1 MNKKFFLCGI
11 AAVIIL
17 ISIAFYCTPIH
28 KSLRTISAGES
39 IDTSAVQAPLYAG
52 ISAQT
57 YQYNHGIATGEI
69 PIEVPPFF
77 EEDVYTFLQ
86 GHRAWSSNAT
96 WSGEWCMKYAKGQ
109 YFSGFG
115 CGFCCVANVYSTLS
129 PYTCS
134 PLDVYDYAYKET
146 GYTPS
151 KANSALDW
159 GNMKVILKDLG
170 MSCDVYYKDN
180 SYEAFRD
187 QISSAKMAGTLVSSA
202 NDDRLWQKVP
212 GHYVTVCLYD
222 ASDDTVLLGD
232 PGSPTNNRTR
242 VPLTYI
248 YDALKTTSKFQYLLV
263 DDYTEANNQWLH
275 DGIDEVWNAPA
286 N

>member
-11 AAVIIL
+11 AAIIIL
-17 ISIAFYCTPIH
+17 ISMAFYCTPIH
-28 KSLRTISAGES
+28 KSLRTLFAGES
-39 IDTSAVQAPLYAG
+39 VDTSAVQAPLYAG

-86 GHRAWSSNAT
+86 GHRAWESNAT

-170 MSCDVYYKDN
+170 MSCDVYYKDD

-187 QISSAKMAGTLVSSA
+187 QIRSAKMAVTLVSSA

>member
-1 MNKKFFLCGI
+1 
-11 AAVIIL
+11 
-17 ISIAFYCTPIH
+17 
-28 KSLRTISAGES
+28 
-39 IDTSAVQAPLYAG
+39 
-52 ISAQT
+52 
-57 YQYNHGIATGEI
+57 
-69 PIEVPPFF
+69 
-77 EEDVYTFLQ
+77 
-86 GHRAWSSNAT
+86 
-96 WSGEWCMKYAKGQ
+96 
-109 YFSGFG
+109 
-115 CGFCCVANVYSTLS
+115 
-129 PYTCS
+129 
-134 PLDVYDYAYKET
+134 
-146 GYTPS
+146 
-151 KANSALDW
+151 
-159 GNMKVILKDLG
+159 MKVILKDLG
-170 MSCDVYYKDN
+170 MSCDVYYKDD

-187 QISSAKMAGTLVSSA
+187 QIRSAKMAITLVSSA

>member
-1 MNKKFFLCGI
+1 MSL
-11 AAVIIL
+11 IL
-17 ISIAFYCTPIH
+17 LTDKESSSYMYCLKQMCI
-28 KSLRTISAGES
+28 R
-39 IDTSAVQAPLYAG
+39 DR
-52 ISAQT
+52 
-57 YQYNHGIATGEI
+57 YNHGIATGEI

-86 GHRAWSSNAT
+86 GHRAWESNAT

-151 KANSALDW
+151 KTNSALDW

-187 QISSAKMAGTLVSSA
+187 QIRSAKMAITLVSLSLIHISHPRCESDWLQGA
-202 NDDRLWQKVP
+202 MDT
-212 GHYVTVCLYD
+212 YVFHD
-222 ASDDTVLLGD
+222 AMYS
-232 PGSPTNNRTR
+232 
-242 VPLTYI
+242 
-248 YDALKTTSKFQYLLV
+248 F
-263 DDYTEANNQWLH
+263 E
-275 DGIDEVWNAPA
+275 
-286 N
+286 